1 MAPDSSFGVDW
12 PLLLTGLAVFAAR
25 VLDVSLGTVR
35 TIATVQGRML
45 TAFVLGLFEVTA
57 WLVVITT
64 IVSRV
69 VEEPVLAVFYAFGF
83 STGNVLGIFIERRIA
98 MGYVAVKLLS
108 YTQGRE
114 IAAALREQGF
124 RVTVF
129 EGEGARGKVNELYTV
144 LPRKWTAKVLKIAQ
158 GIEPGV
164 FYVTES
170 PGMIRRWTPD
180 IPIRPTGWRAIFK
193 RK

>member
-1 MAPDSSFGVDW
+1 MDW
-12 PLLLTGLAVFAAR
+12 SLLLLGLAIFAAR
-25 VLDVSLGTVR
+25 VLDVTLGTIR

-45 TAFVLGLFEVTA
+45 IAFVLGLFEVTA
-57 WLVVITT
+57 WLVVITA
-64 IVSRV
+64 IVSKV
-69 VEEPVLAVFYAFGF
+69 VEEPLLAVFYALGF
-83 STGNVLGIFIERRIA
+83 STGNVVGIFIERRIA
-98 MGYVAVKLLS
+98 MGHVAVKFLS
-108 YTQGRE
+108 YLKGRE
-114 IAAALREQGF
+114 MAAALRNRGF

-129 EGEGARGKVNELYTV
+129 EGEGARGKVNELYAV
-144 LPRKWTAKVLKIAQ
+144 LPRKRTAEVLKTAQ

-180 IPIRPTGWRAIFK
+180 IPIRPTGWRAVFK